1 MRASPLQLAR
11 QAGLGFIIVTGS
23 RNRRHYDKPTIRQ
36 MATPPDAWDISIRRV
51 QCQRTNQTCEQAAAQ
66 HLPHMATDAHPAFE
80 VATIKPSSPSEVGG
94 NIRLGGHEVR
104 LDNQSVVDLIA
115 FAYSLHKKQIIGLPN
130 WLNEAHFDIQG
141 ESNII
146 AIPNLTQV
154 QEMLQKLLVERFG
167 LVFHFGERELP
178 VFAITV
184 DKSGAKLHASDSH
197 STLPSETGLPSEAG
211 TRSRKFTNC
220 TLGDFALGM
229 QSYLARPVVD
239 ETNLQGRYNFVLTW
253 ARDDA
258 SGVELNSA
266 AGLFTAVQEQ
276 LGLRLEPKRASVHVM
291 QIDRIS
297 SPIAN

>member
-1 MRASPLQLAR
+1 M
-11 QAGLGFIIVTGS
+11 
-23 RNRRHYDKPTIRQ
+23 
-36 MATPPDAWDISIRRV
+36 
-51 QCQRTNQTCEQAAAQ
+51 TNQLFDKWPRLLMLGIFLSVGFSASGQTKPAEQAAAQ
-66 HLPHMATDAHPAFE
+66 HLPPMATDAHPAFE

-104 LDNQSVVDLIA
+104 LDNQSVVDLTA

-154 QEMLQKLLVERFG
+154 QEMLQKLLLERFG

-220 TLGDFALGM
+220 TLGRF
-229 QSYLARPVVD
+229 RV
-239 ETNLQGRYNFVLTW
+239 
-253 ARDDA
+253 RDA
-258 SGVELNSA
+258 ELFGSA
-266 AGLFTAVQEQ
+266 CG
-276 LGLRLEPKRASVHVM
+276 
-291 QIDRIS
+291 
-297 SPIAN
+297 